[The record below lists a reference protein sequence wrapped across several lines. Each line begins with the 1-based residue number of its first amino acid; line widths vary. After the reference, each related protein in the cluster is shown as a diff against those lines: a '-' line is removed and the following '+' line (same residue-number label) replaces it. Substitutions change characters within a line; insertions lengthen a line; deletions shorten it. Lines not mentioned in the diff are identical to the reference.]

1 MSDKVLSEE
10 LKKQRERHFELRSQ
24 TVTEKVSDT
33 SQFSKARHDIAR
45 VQTELSARRH
55 KAAGTTTAKAAPA
68 PAAAAAPA
76 KAAKTKTVS
85 KTSGKTAGKTAKAGK

>member
-33 SQFSKARHDIAR
+33 SQFSKARKDIAR
-45 VQTELSARRH
+45 VQTELSARRN
-55 KAAGTTTAKAAPA
+55 KASGGSGSVSGTASAAAKA
-68 PAAAAAPA
+68 PAAKPA
-76 KAAKTKTVS
+76 KAPS
-85 KTSGKTAGKTAKAGK
+85 KTAKAKAVK

>member
-33 SQFSKARHDIAR
+33 SQFSKARKDIAR
-45 VQTELSARRH
+45 VQTELSARRM
-55 KAAGTTTAKAAPA
+55 KAAG
-68 PAAAAAPA
+68 AAPA
-76 KAAKTKTVS
+76 KAAAAPAATKP
-85 KTSGKTAGKTAKAGK
+85 ARKTAKAGK